1 LSDHPHTLHIQ
12 FNYPLQLGPS
22 SPTLPVHARAISL
35 PVQQND
41 ILILSSD
48 GMTDNLWDEDVLD
61 EINKFTASER
71 FAMPWIGDKWKRT
84 LPSMLSQALC
94 SRAKRVS
101 EAHVSSLGDVSEE
114 VPFARRAREEGIK
127 FVGGKCDGELFS

>member
-1 LSDHPHTLHIQ
+1 
-12 FNYPLQLGPS
+12 
-22 SPTLPVHARAISL
+22 
-35 PVQQND
+35 
-41 ILILSSD
+41 
-48 GMTDNLWDEDVLD
+48 MTDNLWDEDVLD

-71 FAMPWIGDKWKRT
+71 FATPWIEDRWKKT

-101 EAHVSSLGDVSEE
+101 ETHAFPSEVSGE

-127 FVGGKCDGELFS
+127 FVGGKCDGACFQGFPRGNANRRVDISVLVAVISPHPERPPAAS